1 MTYPDFETEFH
12 SLPMNQRV
20 GMYNEY
26 CMNYGNLDDM
36 ISDFDEDF
44 FNTYFENPMEAA
56 RATFFG
62 KIESWSDDYIKFNA
76 YGNLV
81 SLNEYRAMEEIECE
95 LESIF
100 EHKDIWESYIESD
113 EEEDDDDE

>member
-1 MTYPDFETEFH
+1 MTYTDFETEFY

-62 KIESWSDDYIKFNA
+62 KIGSWSDDYIKFNA

-81 SLNEYRAMEEIECE
+81 SLNEYSAMEEIECE

-100 EHKDIWESYIESD
+100 EHKDIWESYVEDD
-113 EEEDDDDE
+113 EEDEDDE